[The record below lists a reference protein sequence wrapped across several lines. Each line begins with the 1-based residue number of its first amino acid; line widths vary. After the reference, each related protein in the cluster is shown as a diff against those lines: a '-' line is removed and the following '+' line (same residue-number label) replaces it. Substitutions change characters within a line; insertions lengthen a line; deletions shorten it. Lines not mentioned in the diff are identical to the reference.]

1 MSLQRTALATIA
13 ILNLVAAHS
22 TRESKL
28 SPRLKSHL
36 EGADHYEKVVKT
48 EQTPQVQL
56 KSYVFD
62 ITRSYDLLDG
72 NDIKNNEY
80 WTDAE
85 FSTVGVSGTFTGDI
99 YASAQ
104 SPAFWL

>member
-1 MSLQRTALATIA
+1 MMSLQRTTLATIA

-36 EGADHYEKVVKT
+36 ESADHYEKVVKT

-80 WTDAE
+80 WTEAE
-85 FSTVGVSGTFTGDI
+85 LSTVGVAGTFTGDI
-99 YASAQ
+99 YASA
-104 SPAFWL
+104 

>member
-1 MSLQRTALATIA
+1 MSLQRTTLATIA

-36 EGADHYEKVVKT
+36 EEADHYEKVVKT

-80 WTDAE
+80 WTEAGL
-85 FSTVGVSGTFTGDI
+85 STVGVAGTFTGDI

>member
-1 MSLQRTALATIA
+1 MSLQKTTLATIA